1 MSRPWLRRLPVLSAL
16 VVAAAAGLTAGRA
29 PAGAQVD
36 LEARGRELYLVGCVS
51 CHAADGTGATT
62 ADGQVRGPDVTQAGE
77 AGAFYMLSTGRMP
90 LNDPRDQ
97 PMHRQPAYDEDDI
110 DAIVAFV
117 ASLGDGPDLP
127 AIDPAAGD
135 LAEGGELFRG
145 NCQACHSAS
154 GGGGALS
161 YGRAAPALD
170 QATSEQVAAAVRAGP
185 GQMPVFGPQE
195 ITDEQLNG
203 LVAYVEYLRDPED
216 PGGLPLGRIG
226 PVPEG
231 FVAWGVGVPL
241 LLAAVWWIGSRSPVR
256 KRSRSGHGDGSG

>member
-1 MSRPWLRRLPVLSAL
+1 MTPARLRRLPVLAAL
-16 VVAAAAGLTAGRA
+16 VVAVAAGLAAGRA
-29 PAGAQVD
+29 PAGAQGD
-36 LEARGRELYLVGCVS
+36 LEARGRELYLTGCVS
-51 CHAADGTGATT
+51 CHGVDGTGATT
-62 ADGQVRGPDVTQAGE
+62 DDGEERGPDLTRAGE
-77 AGAFYMLSTGRMP
+77 AGAYYMLSTGRMP

-97 PMHRQPAYDEDDI
+97 PLHRRPAYGDDDI
-110 DAIVAFV
+110 AALTAFV
-117 ASLGDGPDLP
+117 AGLGDGPALP
-127 AIDPAAGD
+127 DVDPATGD

-154 GGGGALS
+154 GSGGALS

-170 QATSEQVAAAVRAGP
+170 RATARQVAAAVRSGP

-195 ITDEQLNG
+195 ITDEQLSG
-203 LVAYVEYLRDPED
+203 IVAYVEYLRDPED

-256 KRSRSGHGDGSG
+256 RRSR